1 MDENDGDA
9 GGDNEGVDPIV
20 LAEND
25 ALVRL
30 AVLKT
35 EHEDLDA
42 AVQALES
49 GARPDMIRI
58 ARLKKKKLLL
68 RDEIVR
74 LEDLVTPDII
84 A

>member
-1 MDENDGDA
+1 MDEDDSEDGVADA
-9 GGDNEGVDPIV
+9 GV

-30 AVLKT
+30 VTLRA
-35 EHEDLDA
+35 EHEILDA
-42 AVQALES
+42 AVLTLQAEA
-49 GARPDMIRI
+49 GPDQIQI
-58 ARLKKKKLLL
+58 ARLKKRKLLL

-74 LEDLVTPDII
+74 LEDQVTPDII

>member
-1 MDENDGDA
+1 MDEDDI
-9 GGDNEGVDPIV
+9 DNGETDPDV

-30 AVLKT
+30 ATLKA
-35 EHEDLDA
+35 EHEILDS
-42 AVQALES
+42 AVLTLQADPL
-49 GARPDMIRI
+49 PDQIQL
-58 ARLKKKKLLL
+58 ARLKKRKLVL

-74 LEDLVTPDII
+74 LEDMTTPDII

>member
-1 MDENDGDA
+1 MDDDDSEEGVADA
-9 GGDNEGVDPIV
+9 GV

-30 AVLKT
+30 AVLRA
-35 EHEDLDA
+35 EHEVIDSHVVLL
-42 AVQALES
+42 QAEP
-49 GARPDMIRI
+49 RPDQIQI
-58 ARLKKKKLLL
+58 ARLKKRKLAL

-74 LEDLVTPDII
+74 LEDQLTPDII